1 MRLTRLPLFLV
12 FMFPL
17 QSCGESSIQRDLAQQ
32 KAAQASFHSLLD
44 RRDLINNKVSVLVP
58 RAFKELDVE
67 NLRRKYPNENRPDI
81 VLSNS
86 DGTINLT
93 FAHKPNRLRPD
104 QLELA
109 LDSISTGFRKLYP
122 SATWHREK
130 IVKINSREFF
140 IVELTHP
147 SLDGDIH
154 NIIAGTSLEGRFMLI
169 GFNFTV
175 EEGEEW
181 ASRGRTIVESIQ
193 IK

>member
-1 MRLTRLPLFLV
+1 MRLTRLSLIFVLMLPI
-12 FMFPL
+12 

-32 KAAQASFHSLLD
+32 KAAQMSFQSLLD
-44 RRDLINNKVSVLVP
+44 RRDLIKNKVSVLVP
-58 RAFKELDVE
+58 KAFNDLDLE

-109 LDSISTGFRKLYP
+109 LGSISTGFRKLYP
-122 SATWHREK
+122 SATWYREE
-130 IVKINSREFF
+130 IVNINSRKFF

-154 NIIAGTSLEGRFMLI
+154 NIIAGTSFEGRFMLI

-175 EEGEEW
+175 EEGMEW